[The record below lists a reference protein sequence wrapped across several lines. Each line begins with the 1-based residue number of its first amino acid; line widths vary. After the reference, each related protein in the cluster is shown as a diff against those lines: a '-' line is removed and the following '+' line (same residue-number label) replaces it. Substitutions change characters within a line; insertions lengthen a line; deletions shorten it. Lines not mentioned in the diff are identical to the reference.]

1 MNYRRI
7 SIQVKQTVKH
17 LLGKGLSKNKDKHT
31 CSDRITFLL
40 TFYRFLRPIKF
51 VDSAISLNFAT
62 VFIPLSL
69 FPPRLLSYRRKM
81 MSCFISDEMRRI
93 KLRVN
98 LDRPSFIADLVLFI
112 SRPAKKLVTFFSI
125 TFHFVASRSEN
136 LVRLSKLSLKAGC
149 NLVTPRRKK
158 EKEYY

>member
-1 MNYRRI
+1 MMN
-7 SIQVKQTVKH
+7 
-17 LLGKGLSKNKDKHT
+17 
-31 CSDRITFLL
+31 
-40 TFYRFLRPIKF
+40 
-51 VDSAISLNFAT
+51 
-62 VFIPLSL
+62 
-69 FPPRLLSYRRKM
+69 
-81 MSCFISDEMRRI
+81 CFISDEMRREI

-98 LDRPSFIADLVLFI
+98 LDRPSFIADLMLFI

-149 NLVTPRRKK
+149 NLVTARRKK